1 MLLETAMPSFI
12 MVQRDT
18 IKTRTHVFNLIL
30 LFNFYVSH
38 CISKMISVTKR
49 ENCIQTSLNYLEIH
63 WLTALGKASG
73 IV

>member
-1 MLLETAMPSFI
+1 MY
-12 MVQRDT
+12 
-18 IKTRTHVFNLIL
+18 LIL